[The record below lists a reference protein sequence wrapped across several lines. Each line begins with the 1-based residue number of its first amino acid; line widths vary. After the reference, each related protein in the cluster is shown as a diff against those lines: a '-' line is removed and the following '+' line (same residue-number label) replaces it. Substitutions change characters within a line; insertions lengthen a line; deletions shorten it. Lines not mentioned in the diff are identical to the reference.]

1 MENKL
6 VLKSYIGFSVL
17 YLLIILFGYENI
29 AWYLK
34 PFLIPFLILAV
45 YLSEH
50 FASKKILMI
59 ALLFSWIGD
68 VILMFSDRAE
78 LYFILGLVAFLISHI
93 VYILLFS
100 KQQKTRTIEN
110 KSKYWIG
117 ISLILVYFA
126 VMVFTLFPKLG
137 PLKIPVLV
145 YATVITSMLYFA
157 FKGSF
162 IWVKLSDNPIL
173 LGAVF
178 FVSSDSILAFNKF
191 YIPIPSGSFLIML
204 TYIAAQYFIVN
215 GILKLN
221 QKKIAFS
228 L

>member
-6 VLKSYIGFSVL
+6 VLKSFIGFSIL

-45 YLSEH
+45 YLSGN

-59 ALLFSWIGD
+59 ALLFSWLGD

-100 KQQKTRTIEN
+100 KQQKIRTIEN
-110 KSKYWIG
+110 RSKYWIG
-117 ISLILVYFA
+117 ISFILVYFA
-126 VMVFTLFPKLG
+126 AMVFTLFPKLG

-145 YATVITSMLYFA
+145 YAIVISTMLYFA

-162 IWVKLSDNPIL
+162 IWTKLPNNPIL
-173 LGAVF
+173 LGAIF
-178 FVSSDSILAFNKF
+178 FVTSDSILAFNKF
-191 YIPIPSGSFLIML
+191 YSPIPFGSFLIML
-204 TYIAAQYFIVN
+204 TYISAQYFIVQ

-221 QKKIAFS
+221 QKK
-228 L
+228 